1 MNLTE
6 LSVADV
12 SPVGRVEQVIAAV
25 YEHIRSNRLGPGAPL
40 PSESGL
46 AAQLGVSRPVV
57 REAFSSMA
65 ALKLIDI
72 GNGRRARVS
81 SLDRSVLAHVLDHAV
96 ITDQISVQQILD
108 VRRTVEMRTVELA
121 AIRRTEAEAVEIM
134 DYTVAMRADIEHP
147 ERVME
152 HDIAFHEAIARTS
165 RNPMFALVV
174 GSFHFVTRQTW
185 PIGWAARTS
194 PAQHVKTIDGH
205 EAIAQAIVDRAPRVA
220 AARMAE
226 HFDETAKMLL
236 AGGIT

>member
-1 MNLTE
+1 MNAPE
-6 LSVADV
+6 VNVMPDV
-12 SPVGRVEQVIAAV
+12 PLGRVEQVIAAV
-25 YEHIRSNRLGPGAPL
+25 HEHIRSNRLGPGATL

-121 AIRRTEAEAVEIM
+121 AIRRTDAEAAEIM
-134 DYTVAMRADIEHP
+134 GYTAAMRADMEHS

-152 HDIAFHEAIARTS
+152 LDIAFHEAIALTS

-194 PAQHVKTIDGH
+194 RAQHVKAIDGH

-220 AARMAE
+220 SARMAE